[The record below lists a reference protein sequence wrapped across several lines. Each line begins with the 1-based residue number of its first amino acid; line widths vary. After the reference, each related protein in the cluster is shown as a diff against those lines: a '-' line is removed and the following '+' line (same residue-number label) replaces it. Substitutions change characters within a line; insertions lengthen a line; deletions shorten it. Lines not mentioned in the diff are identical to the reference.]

1 MKISLLKNRYYLIGF
16 CALALPIGIPDA
28 AAEKIANGADLYFR
42 LTP

>member
-28 AAEKIANGADLYFR
+28 AAEKIAQRCGLIF
-42 LTP
+42 